1 MEVKL
6 SHRRFSDL
14 SLPRFHFPN
23 PKTTFPSPRGET
35 LTSISKQYGVSI
47 YSVAAANKN
56 KLDVDLVFE
65 GQLLNI
71 PASAP
76 ADTQVVKKCESP
88 SFDQLE
94 RLQNFMKIMD
104 GVLNQKPF
112 ITVTTLR
119 LPHAKATGYFL
130 VLVPALAFCIRCI
143 IGAFHTR
150 ARRNLGC
157 QASNESRRHHDVPE
171 SKRWKHALSDLRE
184 PDNLDGEPIL
194 NSTAANILLLY
205 NDVLLS
211 YQMRYCTSLI
221 TNCEMETAGV
231 NTEEFVIVVLLQ
243 IKIKIHLKKSLMHT
257 TNLNMNI
264 RSFYQNVELATRDTG
279 GEVLP
284 TKITTVLFILLGT
297 KIYHTISCSSAM
309 IESFV
314 QFCKF
319 RTTHPLYSSVSLA
332 PPSEDSFSFLESNL
346 EPLRLIDD

>member
-1 MEVKL
+1 MVKE
-6 SHRRFSDL
+6 
-14 SLPRFHFPN
+14 
-23 PKTTFPSPRGET
+23 GET

-56 KLDVDLVFE
+56 ILDVDLVFE

-71 PASAP
+71 PAAAP
-76 ADTQVVKKCESP
+76 AGTQVYQIKKCESP

-171 SKRWKHALSDLRE
+171 SKRWKHALSDIRE

-194 NSTAANILLLY
+194 NSTGTSADQDQNSFEEVSHAYDKLEHEY
-205 NDVLLS
+205 QKFLS
-211 YQMRYCTSLI
+211 ECGISNSGYWRGGS
-221 TNCEMETAGV
+221 
-231 NTEEFVIVVLLQ
+231 
-243 IKIKIHLKKSLMHT
+243 
-257 TNLNMNI
+257 
-264 RSFYQNVELATRDTG
+264 TG
-279 GEVLP
+279 
-284 TKITTVLFILLGT
+284 
-297 KIYHTISCSSAM
+297 
-309 IESFV
+309 
-314 QFCKF
+314 
-319 RTTHPLYSSVSLA
+319 
-332 PPSEDSFSFLESNL
+332 
-346 EPLRLIDD
+346 

>member
-1 MEVKL
+1 MEVQL

-23 PKTTFPSPRGET
+23 PKTTFQSPC
-35 LTSISKQYGVSI
+35 LKWWVNSKKPFTVLAEYGVSL

-76 ADTQVVKKCESP
+76 ADTQVYQVKKCESP

-104 GVLNQKPF
+104 GFLNQKPF
-112 ITVTTLR
+112 ITVTTSVCHMLSS
-119 LPHAKATGYFL
+119 AKATGYFL

-171 SKRWKHALSDLRE
+171 SKRWKHALSDIRE

-194 NSTAANILLLY
+194 NST
-205 NDVLLS
+205 VS
-211 YQMRYCTSLI
+211 SSLW
-221 TNCEMETAGV
+221 
-231 NTEEFVIVVLLQ
+231 F
-243 IKIKIHLKKSLMHT
+243 
-257 TNLNMNI
+257 
-264 RSFYQNVELATRDTG
+264 
-279 GEVLP
+279 
-284 TKITTVLFILLGT
+284 
-297 KIYHTISCSSAM
+297 
-309 IESFV
+309 
-314 QFCKF
+314 
-319 RTTHPLYSSVSLA
+319 
-332 PPSEDSFSFLESNL
+332 
-346 EPLRLIDD
+346 

>member
-23 PKTTFPSPRGET
+23 PKTTFPSPSLKWWVNSKKPFTVLAERWRFHIQDISKGQSSTNPYLLHVVKEGET

-76 ADTQVVKKCESP
+76 ADTQVYQVKKCESP

-150 ARRNLGC
+150 ARRNLEC

-171 SKRWKHALSDLRE
+171 SKHWKHALSDIRE

-194 NSTAANILLLY
+194 NSTGTSADQDQNSFEEVSHAYDKLEHEY
-205 NDVLLS
+205 QKFLS
-211 YQMRYCTSLI
+211 ECGISNSGYWR
-221 TNCEMETAGV
+221 
-231 NTEEFVIVVLLQ
+231 
-243 IKIKIHLKKSLMHT
+243 
-257 TNLNMNI
+257 
-264 RSFYQNVELATRDTG
+264 G
-279 GEVLP
+279 GS
-284 TKITTVLFILLGT
+284 T
-297 KIYHTISCSSAM
+297 
-309 IESFV
+309 
-314 QFCKF
+314 
-319 RTTHPLYSSVSLA
+319 
-332 PPSEDSFSFLESNL
+332 D
-346 EPLRLIDD
+346 

>member
-1 MEVKL
+1 MC
-6 SHRRFSDL
+6 FNC
-14 SLPRFHFPN
+14 SLKWWVNSKKPFTVLAERWRFHIQDISKGQSSTN
-23 PKTTFPSPRGET
+23 PYLLHVVKEGET
-35 LTSISKQYGVSI
+35 LTSISEQYGVSL

-76 ADTQVVKKCESP
+76 ADTQVYQVKKCESP

-104 GVLNQKPF
+104 GFLNQKPF

-171 SKRWKHALSDLRE
+171 SKRWKHALSDIRE

-194 NSTAANILLLY
+194 NSTGTSADQDQNSFEEVSHAYDKLEHEY
-205 NDVLLS
+205 QKFLS
-211 YQMRYCTSLI
+211 ECGISNSGYWR
-221 TNCEMETAGV
+221 
-231 NTEEFVIVVLLQ
+231 
-243 IKIKIHLKKSLMHT
+243 
-257 TNLNMNI
+257 
-264 RSFYQNVELATRDTG
+264 G
-279 GEVLP
+279 GS
-284 TKITTVLFILLGT
+284 T
-297 KIYHTISCSSAM
+297 
-309 IESFV
+309 
-314 QFCKF
+314 
-319 RTTHPLYSSVSLA
+319 
-332 PPSEDSFSFLESNL
+332 D
-346 EPLRLIDD
+346 